1 MNEKNKNDNN
11 VNQKKE
17 IKFKRLAGLKKALL
31 FWKKKRDK
39 NDDVDN
45 DEQKT
50 EYDEKHVFTWH
61 NFREYMKKEK
71 EIYSKRF
78 QALKSFLMEKPIK
91 SSILLSFIMLVYVES
106 MSRRSFG
113 DAVIFAYSN
122 IGRFLLNWLI
132 VIAPFLLVFVISK
145 RIATYVLVSVLWI
158 VVGTVDFIMLS
169 YRTTPFTG
177 NDLQSVFSFS
187 EMAIAFEYMG
197 LFKSILLILAILL
210 VIGMIV
216 CLFLFT
222 PKVQSKQ
229 PMWKRAVIL
238 VASWVAIYAAILIG
252 IKTDIITTK
261 FPHLATVY
269 KEQGLPYCFTAT
281 LVDTGISKPSD
292 YSEEAIDT
300 IISSKNEKN
309 EKKEKN
315 KPNIIFLQLESFI
328 DPKDIKG
335 LKFSKEPV
343 PYFTELRK
351 KFSSG
356 YFEVP
361 TVVAGT
367 CNTEFEVLTGM
378 SLEFFGP
385 GEYPY
390 KTILKNNVCE
400 SMAFDMKKQGY
411 KTHAVHNYLAGFY
424 GRNNVYANLG
434 FDTFT
439 GLEMMSDIKRTANG
453 RWVEDSVLPG
463 CVKDCLDSTDG
474 PDLLYTVSVQC
485 HGAYDL
491 DIPEGQKLID
501 VTGEE
506 DKDLL
511 KQINY
516 FVNMEKQEDEFIKN
530 LIKMLSD
537 YKEDTIL
544 VMYGDHIPG
553 LNLTDDNYKAGIY
566 KTPYVIWD
574 NMGLKKEDKDVK
586 SYQMA
591 SEIFERIGL
600 NNGTVFKYHQ
610 IADRNSDDYLTN
622 LHQLQYD
629 MLYGKKYVY
638 KGKVP
643 FEKTDIKYGVKDLKI
658 DKVNYIEKDKKLY
671 IEGKDFNGYT
681 NVFIDGEKVDSNLV
695 SSSLIQVD
703 IDEDKLKDK
712 IKEKEK
718 EKEKNK
724 DKEKETDSNSI
735 KICLKYQNSDDFVY
749 VESNEVECKLKNK

>member
-1 MNEKNKNDNN
+1 MEENNKKENNEEQTECVD
-11 VNQKKE
+11 NQKKDV
-17 IKFKRLAGLKKALL
+17 KHKRLVGLKSALL
-31 FWKKKRDK
+31 FWKKKKEK
-39 NDDVDN
+39 NNESIDDSD
-45 DEQKT
+45 DEKRT
-50 EYDEKHVFTWH
+50 EYDDEHVFTWH
-61 NFREYMKKEK
+61 NLREYMKNEK
-71 EIYSKRF
+71 EVYAERL
-78 QALKSFLMEKPIK
+78 QRLKKFFIRKPIK
-91 SSILLSFIMLVYVES
+91 SSIILSFIVLMYAES

-113 DAVIFAYSN
+113 GAVTFAYSN
-122 IGRFLLNWLI
+122 LGKFLINWLI
-132 VIAPFLLVFVISK
+132 VLAPYLIVIVVNK
-145 RIATYVLVSVLWI
+145 RIATYALISALW
-158 VVGTVDFIMLS
+158 VVIGTVDFIILTQ
-169 YRTTPFTG
+169 RTIPFNG
-177 NDLQSVFSFS
+177 EDLKTSFD
-187 EMAIAFEYMG
+187 EIAIGLEYMG
-197 LFKSILLILAILL
+197 VLKSILIILGIILI
-210 VIGMIV
+210 IGLIV

-222 PKVQSKQ
+222 PKVKRKQ
-229 PMWKRAVIL
+229 PIWKGFVVLFA
-238 VASWVAIYAAILIG
+238 AWGAIVLTVVMSVKVG
-252 IKTDIITTK
+252 VVPTK
-261 FPHLATVY
+261 FPHLATTYV
-269 KEQGLPYCFTAT
+269 EEGLPYCFTMT
-281 LVDTGISKPSD
+281 VVDRGISKPDD

-300 IISSKNEKN
+300 IVSTENNKN

-328 DPKDIKG
+328 DPSDIEG
-335 LKFSKEPV
+335 LKFSKEPI
-343 PYFTELRK
+343 PYFKDLRK
-351 KFSSG
+351 NFSSG

-411 KTHAVHNYLAGFY
+411 KAHAVHNYLAGFY
-424 GRNNVYANLG
+424 GRNNVYSNLG

-439 GLEMMSDIKRTANG
+439 GLEMMSDITRTANG
-453 RWVEDSVLPG
+453 RWVKDGVLVD

-485 HGAYDL
+485 HGSYDL
-491 DIPEGQKLID
+491 DIPEGEKVID
-501 VTGEE
+501 VTGE
-506 DKDLL
+506 DDPDLS

-516 FVNMEKQEDEFIKN
+516 FVNMEKQEDDFIKD
-530 LIKMLSD
+530 LTTMLSK

-553 LNLTDDNYKAGIY
+553 LNLTDDNYKAGTY

-591 SEIFERIGL
+591 SEVFNKVGL
-600 NNGTVFKYHQ
+600 NNGTVFNYHQ
-610 IADRNSDDYLTN
+610 VADRNSDDYLTN

-629 MLYGKKYVY
+629 LLYGKKYAY
-638 KGKVP
+638 KGEEP
-643 FEKTDIKYGVKDLKI
+643 FKKTDIKYGVKELKI
-658 DKVNYIEKDKKLY
+658 DKANYVEKDKKLY

-681 NVFIDGEKVDSNLV
+681 NVFVNGEKVDSTLV

-712 IKEKEK
+712 GKD
-718 EKEKNK
+718 K
-724 DKEKETDSNSI
+724 DKEKE
-735 KICLKYQNSDDFVY
+735 KRR
-749 VESNEVECKLKNK
+749 